1 MITEDDE
8 FERIEMEQKFRTFD
22 KYGHK
27 LDSTQKAVVSDN
39 YYWIPINE
47 NTPQGVKILLLGRSG
62 VATMGHYENQPG
74 SQFWT
79 HWAPLPRKR
88 P

>member
-1 MITEDDE
+1 MTEDE
-8 FERIEMEQKFRTFD
+8 AFEELERQITYR
-22 KYGHK
+22 
-27 LDSTQKAVVSDN
+27 LDSTRSTVVADD
-39 YYWIPINE
+39 YFWIPIDVS
-47 NTPQGVKILLLGRSG
+47 TPTGVKILLLGRSG